1 MEREK
6 LFLEMSNEIQVE
18 TMISAEE
25 ALRTLKAGRYDAV
38 VSDHVMPVIDGISF
52 LKILRAEGN
61 SIPFVLFTGKGR
73 EEVVIEALNHGA
85 DLYLQKGGDPK
96 AQLKELEHKIREMVR
111 RRRAEGALDS
121 SQQMLQLILD
131 SIPQR
136 VIWKDKELTYIG

>member
-38 VSDHVMPVIDGISF
+38 CFTYVMPVIDGISF

-85 DLYLQKGGDPK
+85 ESLSSEGRGP
-96 AQLKELEHKIREMVR
+96 ESSVE
-111 RRRAEGALDS
+111 RA
-121 SQQMLQLILD
+121 
-131 SIPQR
+131 
-136 VIWKDKELTYIG
+136 